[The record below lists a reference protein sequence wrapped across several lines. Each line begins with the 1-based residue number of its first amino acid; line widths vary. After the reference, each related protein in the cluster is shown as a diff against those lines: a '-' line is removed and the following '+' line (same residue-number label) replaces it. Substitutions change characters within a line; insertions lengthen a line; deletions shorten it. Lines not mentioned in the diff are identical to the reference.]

1 MERKS
6 QAQSATDF
14 VLEVAE
20 LKSLTGQVFDI
31 VDVVTDIDVYE
42 NLDKPFITGVVS
54 FVDPNNIA
62 DRINFY
68 GVEKFSL
75 AVKLPDAGS
84 ELIEKNFFV
93 TKILKNIKTN
103 DSQAVFSL
111 HIIEDIGYLS
121 EMQNVNK
128 SYFGKGYE
136 IISKIV
142 KEFLG
147 KELSK
152 PGNAGPEYETSQDAQ
167 GQFGV
172 VIPDMRPLKA
182 ADWIKDRITTEDA
195 SPFYFFS
202 TLTNKALHLLPLSK
216 MLENDAVNEKIAPY
230 RFSQAFTND
239 KNQSIFNQSYNIER
253 VSAPSTDELLKINS
267 NGFLNSEF
275 AFHDITR
282 NKVTYPGHRQSGNN
296 KDKNRWTARDMY
308 ETRTVIGKALGKSIK
323 IEEAYPVEAGL
334 EEKGGDAEAVPF
346 HLRNSSHLISNIY
359 STDLY
364 DANIYSLGESRS
376 NGEFL
381 ERLDSKGLRHWLI
394 NYSLDFTLPGRNF
407 ISGSVH
413 TTIGNKYKLLF
424 LTPSIK
430 GQSANQEDHKKSGD
444 YLVYA
449 ARHSFT
455 REGYVVHLTGV
466 KILDTRY
473 IADAPVVIPQ
483 AAGPF

>member
-1 MERKS
+1 MEEKS

-14 VLEVAE
+14 VLKAAE
-20 LKSLTGQVFDI
+20 LTSLYGRVFDI
-31 VDVVTDIDVYE
+31 TDVVTDIDVYE

-54 FVDPNNIA
+54 FVDPENIS
-62 DRINFY
+62 DQINFY
-68 GVEKFSL
+68 GVERFRM
-75 AVKLPDAGS
+75 AVKLPESSA
-84 ELIEKNFFV
+84 ELVEKKFFV

-103 DSQAVFSL
+103 DSQSVLSL

-128 SYFGKGYE
+128 SYFGTGYE

-152 PGNAGPEYETSQDAQ
+152 PGNAGPEYESSRDAQ

-182 ADWIKDRITTEDA
+182 ADWIKDRITTSDA

-202 TLTNKALHLLPLSK
+202 TLTNKDLHLVHLSE
-216 MLENDAVNEKIAPY
+216 MLGDTAVNENIAPY
-230 RFSQAFTND
+230 RFSQAYANEE
-239 KNQSIFNQSYNIER
+239 NQSIFNQSYTIQR

-275 AFHDITR
+275 AFHDVTR

-296 KDKNRWTARDMY
+296 KNKNRWTARDMY
-308 ETRTVIGKALGKSIK
+308 ETRAVLGKALGKFIDL
-323 IEEAYPVEAGL
+323 EEAYPVQAGL
-334 EEKGGDAEAVPF
+334 EEKGGDAQAVPF
-346 HLRNSSHLISNIY
+346 HLRNSSNLVSNIY

-381 ERLDSKGLRHWLI
+381 ERLDSKGLRHWTI

-407 ISGSVH
+407 ISGIVH
-413 TTIGNKYKLLF
+413 STVGNKYKLSF
-424 LTPSIK
+424 LSPTRQ

-466 KILDTRY
+466 KLEDKRY
-473 IADAPVVIPQ
+473 KNDIPVIQ
-483 AAGPF
+483 TSGPF